1 MSSLFYSPLGVLPL
15 SVVDNSDFCP
25 SCLTAL
31 SARLILVSQGT
42 LPSPHF
48 KQRGFVWPFIC
59 SCSCSWSV
67 PSSLW
72 RGSGVFAGSLFSPP
86 IFEEGP
92 SAARSTVC

>member
-1 MSSLFYSPLGVLPL
+1 MQGAQIERLVLPL

-31 SARLILVSQGT
+31 SARLILGSQGT

-59 SCSCSWSV
+59 SCSCWWSV
-67 PSSLW
+67 PFSLW
-72 RGSGVFAGSLFSPP
+72 RCCGVLTGSLFGLPP
-86 IFEEGP
+86 REEGP
-92 SAARSTVC
+92 SAARSNVC